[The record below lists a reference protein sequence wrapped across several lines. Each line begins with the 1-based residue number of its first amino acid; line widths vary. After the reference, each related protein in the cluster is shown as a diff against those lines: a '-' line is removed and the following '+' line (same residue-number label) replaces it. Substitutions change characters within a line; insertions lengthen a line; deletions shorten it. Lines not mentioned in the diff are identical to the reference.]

1 MESSRETNNEVNTAM
16 KFRTLMRHI
25 REGIKNIFRN
35 GWMTFASVAAVTT
48 TLILVAVFLA
58 LVLNLDQMATNIEED
73 VQIST
78 IIDRTADEQQIV
90 ELGEELEQI
99 DGVEKVQFSSRDDEL
114 SKLMDSMGE
123 EGEAWG
129 MFEQDNPLHH
139 TYYVDPMTPEQTEQI
154 ASQIESLNYVDE
166 VLYGQDV
173 VQKLFEFNS
182 YARTIGLGLIV
193 ALVFTAIFLISNT
206 IKITIIARSTE
217 IGIQKL
223 VGAKNSFIRWPFFIE
238 GALLGILGSII
249 PIAVILSGYYY
260 IYTNFNDSITIPFVE
275 LLPFNPFAWQL
286 AGMVL
291 LIGAVIG
298 VWGSVMSVRKF
309 LKV

>member
-1 MESSRETNNEVNTAM
+1 M

-139 TYYVDPMTPEQTEQI
+139 TYYVDPITPEQTEQI
-154 ASQIESLNYVDE
+154 ASQIESLNNVDE
-166 VLYGQDV
+166 VLFGQDV

-182 YARTIGLGLIV
+182 YARTIGLGLII

-217 IGIQKL
+217 ISIQKL

-249 PIAVILSGYYY
+249 PITVILSGYYY
-260 IYTNFNDSITIPFVE
+260 IYTNFNDSITIPFVD
-275 LLPFNPFAWQL
+275 LLPFYPFAWQL

>member
-1 MESSRETNNEVNTAM
+1 M

-90 ELGEELEQI
+90 ELGEELKQI

-249 PIAVILSGYYY
+249 PITVILSGYYY

>member
-90 ELGEELEQI
+90 ELGEELKQI

-249 PIAVILSGYYY
+249 PITVILSGYYY